1 MIVSPILRTYHE
13 DILPV
18 ISQTLFVTIEEAS
31 LTFSREYK
39 DDDNCNLMVIQLK
52 RNMKID
58 ENCNTGEMKK
68 ITLTSK

>member
-1 MIVSPILRTYHE
+1 MIVSPILRTHHE